1 MTNEYLANRYGKSE
15 SKARNQRVLWTIVG
29 TALLV
34 TFLVWSLLINFA
46 TPSGISANI
55 KNFDLKSQVQTTATV
70 SVSNPTKRDGI
81 CAIRIL
87 NKSFAIVGYREL
99 SVAGSLGAQV
109 DLETSINTT
118 ELGVSATVDRC
129 WFK

>member
-15 SKARNQRVLWTIVG
+15 SRARNQRVLWTIVG
-29 TALLV
+29 AALLV

-46 TPSGISANI
+46 GPSNISANI
-55 KNFDLKSQVQTTATV
+55 KNFELKSPIQTTATV
-70 SVSNPTKRDGI
+70 SVNNPTGRDGV
-81 CAIRIL
+81 CAIRVL
-87 NKSFAIVGYREL
+87 NKAFAIIGYRE
-99 SVAGSLGAQV
+99 VPVDGNLGTAA
-109 DLETSINTT
+109 DIETSINTT

>member
-55 KNFDLKSQVQTTATV
+55 KNFELKSPIQTIATI
-70 SVSNPTKRDGI
+70 SVNNPTGRDGV
-81 CAIRIL
+81 CAVRVL
-87 NKSFAIVGYREL
+87 NKGFAIIGYREVP
-99 SVAGSLGAQV
+99 VASNLGTAV
-109 DLETSINTT
+109 DIETTINTT